1 MRVLI
6 TGATGFIGTNLCE
19 LLLKE
24 GHKIVA
30 LTRNVESA
38 PKTLGER
45 VECVQWDA
53 KTTEGLEEHVERAE
67 VVINLTGENL
77 AGGPWTE
84 SYKERIVNSRVNS
97 GNAISKAIKAAG
109 KKPKVLLQASAVGYY
124 GSRGDEELSE
134 SSSAGSGFLAD
145 VVKQWEGSV
154 KEVEKENV
162 RVVYLRSGVVLGRG
176 EGMLGKMTLPFK
188 LFAGGSVGS
197 GKQWLSWIHIAD
209 EVNAIRFLMER
220 DDLSGIFNLVG
231 PNPVQ
236 MAEFTRQFGNALNR
250 PSWLPVPEI
259 AIKLIFGQM
268 GEETVLGS
276 QKVSSKKLSE
286 AGYIFQFPELS
297 AALDDLFS
305 DQNN

>member
-38 PKTLGER
+38 RKTLGEDI
-45 VECVQWDA
+45 ECVQWDA
-53 KTTEGLEEHVERAE
+53 KTTEGWQEHIERAE
-67 VVINLTGENL
+67 AVINLAGENL
-77 AGGPWTE
+77 AGGPWSE
-84 SYKERIVNSRVNS
+84 NYKKRIVNSRVNS
-97 GNAISKAIKAAG
+97 GNAISKAIKGA
-109 KKPKVLLQASAVGYY
+109 KQKPGVLIQASAVGYY

-134 SSSAGSGFLAD
+134 SSSTGNGFLAD

-154 KEVEKENV
+154 KDIEKENV

-176 EGMLGKMTLPFK
+176 EGMIGKMTLPFK
-188 LFAGGSVGS
+188 LFAGGPVGS
-197 GKQWLSWIHIAD
+197 GRQWISWIHIAD

-220 DDLSGIFNLVG
+220 EDLSGVFNLTA

-236 MAEFTRQFGNALNR
+236 MAEFTRQFANALNR

-268 GEETVLGS
+268 GEETILGS
-276 QKVSSKKLSE
+276 QKVFSKRLSG
-286 AGYIFQFPELS
+286 AGYKFRFPELS
-297 AALDDLFS
+297 AALKDLFS
-305 DQNN
+305 EQKN